1 MKNVRLIHYLLINP
15 LYIDKGVWQ
24 QSFNVCIQRDAIIGS
39 NCKLAICH
47 FYAICVKRFLLKPY
61 KQFPFEIAPNL
72 ISFEIFELL
81 ILNLWNEK
89 YLSLIWNDKFVSS
102 NILSFN
108 LYRNLNTSESHDSY
122 QRSLLN
128 FVNAISLFL

>member
-47 FYAICVKRFLLKPY
+47 FYAICVKRFLFKPY
-61 KQFPFEIAPNL
+61 KQFSLEIVPNL
-72 ISFEIFELL
+72 ISFEIFENLS
-81 ILNLWNEK
+81 LNLRYQI
-89 YLSLIWNDKFVSS
+89 YLSLIQNDD
-102 NILSFN
+102 
-108 LYRNLNTSESHDSY
+108 T
-122 QRSLLN
+122 
-128 FVNAISLFL
+128 

>member
-61 KQFPFEIAPNL
+61 KQFSLEIVPNL
-72 ISFEIFELL
+72 ISFEIFEYLS
-81 ILNLWNEK
+81 LNSRYQI
-89 YLSLIWNDKFVSS
+89 YLSLIQNDVSMIRIFHS
-102 NILSFN
+102 IGIE
-108 LYRNLNTSESHDSY
+108 T
-122 QRSLLN
+122 
-128 FVNAISLFL
+128 